1 MPHAR
6 ILRAA
11 SKRPSSASGHD
22 CRSEQFLRPA
32 QDRTASR
39 LSLRGQPRAH
49 ALLVFPHIG
58 DESFGKVRCF
68 VHLDVASIIAKPAMT
83 SFASEIGS
91 SITVGLPAENLAREP
106 FALSCGPSVASSSG
120 VITRL
125 SKKMCAK
132 RRTAIGGQAM
142 RGSLGEKIGEGAW
155 SDVHAW
161 APGQVVKLFK
171 VGFTRRHSWWEA
183 RMTRAAPAPEV
194 FDEVAMDGRFGV
206 VLERLD
212 GPTLAQLSRR

>member
-6 ILRAA
+6 ILRAV

-91 SITVGLPAENLAREP
+91 SITVSLPAENLAPEP

-142 RGSLGEKIGEGAW
+142 RGSLEEKIGEDAW
-155 SDVHAW
+155 SDVHVW

-171 VGFTRRHSWWEA
+171 AV
-183 RMTRAAPAPEV
+183 
-194 FDEVAMDGRFGV
+194 
-206 VLERLD
+206 ERD
-212 GPTLAQLSRR
+212 GPPDRQVGGLFLPAGHSCAIPS